1 MSMPET
7 MSQPDFRKPNCLVV
21 GLRSS
26 QTKML
31 YLSYNTILLI
41 QGDAVY
47 LATVYFINKDLICS
61 SGRSQDEFEDQG
73 TGNVLWLQK
82 RDGTFLKAPL
92 EMDAADEGVRIYY
105 TLFKN
110 QYLGDILMH
119 NMYLHFNCL
128 EVLEVVLDHNYVP
141 KTRVRVLY

>member
-1 MSMPET
+1 
-7 MSQPDFRKPNCLVV
+7 
-21 GLRSS
+21 
-26 QTKML
+26 ML
-31 YLSYNTILLI
+31 YLSNTIILLI

-47 LATVYFINKDLICS
+47 LATVYFIKPELICS
-61 SGRSQDEFEDQG
+61 PGRSKDEFEDEG

-105 TLFKN
+105 TLFIN

-141 KTRVRVLY
+141 KTRVRVLYWYRS